1 MARAWA
7 PFSAELGHLLRAAG
21 CPPPAAV
28 NKETPAASVSLASC
42 TLGDAPLR
50 ARSLGDGRSLVGGRD
65 LVLYGE
71 GSASRYA
78 AALLSALGAQVSAVG
93 GPEDTHPAIAWAG
106 SGLMWLTGAA
116 HAPGRMLPA
125 PLAACANGVLQAIE
139 AHGVRLAP
147 PWRRGAELLTQRA
160 ALLGLRR
167 QGRIAAG
174 GSCRLLPCAD
184 GMLAVNL
191 ARSEDWTLLPAW
203 LEGRAVSDWDSL
215 AAALQSQTV
224 GAVLERARLLGLPVA
239 AADFPAPDFAH
250 FSPPWC
256 RIGRHG
262 APATAARAARAP
274 RVLDLSS
281 LWAGPLCGQLLH
293 QLGAQVIKVESTRRA
308 DGARA
313 GNAAFFNVLNAG
325 KHCVAVD
332 FASAT
337 GIERL
342 RQLIRWADIVID
354 ASRPR
359 ALRQL
364 GIDAD
369 ELVATQP
376 GLSWISITGYGRDE
390 PAANWVAF
398 GDDAGVAGGLSAL
411 LARSG
416 GDYAFCG
423 DAIADPLTG
432 LHAALAAWST
442 HLAGGGCVVALAM
455 RDVVAH
461 CAAWER
467 PALSSDHNSEL
478 DAALRARAQ
487 RWHAQAVQAG
497 LADCRPLLPAAAPQA
512 RPQGADNAALDA
524 LLAC

>member
-1 MARAWA
+1 MARASA
-7 PFSAELGHLLRAAG
+7 TFSTEVGRALRAAG
-21 CPPPAAV
+21 RASPASV
-28 NKETPAASVSLASC
+28 NKEAPAASVSLAPYAGGSAS
-42 TLGDAPLR
+42 LG
-50 ARSLGDGRSLVGGRD
+50 ARSL
-65 LVLYGE
+65 VLHGE

-78 AALLSALGAQVSAVG
+78 AALLSALGVQVRAEG
-93 GPEDTHPAIAWAG
+93 GPADMHPAIAWAS

-125 PLAACANGVLQAIE
+125 AVAACANGVLQAIE

-147 PWRRGAELLTQRA
+147 AWRRGADLLVQRA

-167 QGRIAAG
+167 QGQIAAG
-174 GSCRLLPCAD
+174 GSCRLLPTAD

-191 ARSEDWTLLPAW
+191 ARSEDWALLPAW
-203 LEGRAVSDWDSL
+203 LEGCAVSDWDSL
-215 AAALQSQTV
+215 ATALQSQTV
-224 GAVLERARLLGLPVA
+224 DAVLERARLIGLPVA

-250 FSPPWC
+250 LAPPWC
-256 RIGRHG
+256 RIRRHG
-262 APATAARAARAP
+262 APANAARAARAP

-293 QLGAQVIKVESTRRA
+293 QLGAQVIKVESTHRA

-313 GNAAFFNVLNAG
+313 GNAAFFNLLNAG

-332 FASAT
+332 FSSAA
-337 GIERL
+337 GIAHL
-342 RQLIRWADIVID
+342 RRLIRWADIVID

-369 ELVATQP
+369 ELVAAQP

-416 GDYAFCG
+416 GEHAFCG

-442 HLAGGGCVVALAM
+442 HLSGGGCVVALAM

-467 PALSSDHNSEL
+467 PALSARHGTAENSEL
-478 DAALRARAQ
+478 DTALRARAE
-487 RWHAQAVQAG
+487 RWHAQALRAG
-497 LADCRPLLPAAAPQA
+497 LADQRPMMPAAAPPA
-512 RPQGADNAALDA
+512 RPHGADNAALDA

>member
-1 MARAWA
+1 M
-7 PFSAELGHLLRAAG
+7 
-21 CPPPAAV
+21 PAVV
-28 NKETPAASVSLASC
+28 NKATSAASVSLAPP

-50 ARSLGDGRSLVGGRD
+50 GCSLVSGRR
-65 LVLYGE
+65 LVLAGE

-78 AALLSALGAQVSAVG
+78 AALLSALGAGVKVED

-106 SGLMWLTGAA
+106 SGMMWLTGAA
-116 HAPGRMLPA
+116 DAPGRMLPA

-139 AHGVRLAP
+139 AHGVRLPP
-147 PWRRGAELLTQRA
+147 PWRRGADVLAQRA

-167 QGRIAAG
+167 QGRVAAG
-174 GSCRLLPCAD
+174 GSCRLLPAVD

-203 LEGRAVSDWDSL
+203 LEGRAVSDWGSL
-215 AAALQSQTV
+215 AAALQGQTV
-224 GAVLERARLLGLPVA
+224 DAVLERARLIGLPVA
-239 AADFPAPDFAH
+239 AADFPELGFTH

-256 RIGRHG
+256 RIRRHG
-262 APATAARAARAP
+262 APANAARAARAP

-313 GNAAFFNVLNAG
+313 GNAAFFNLLNAG
-325 KHCVAVD
+325 KHCIAVD
-332 FASAT
+332 FGTAV
-337 GIERL
+337 GIGSLRRL
-342 RQLIRWADIVID
+342 IQWADIVID

-369 ELVATQP
+369 ELVAAQP

-416 GDYAFCG
+416 GEHAFCG

-432 LHAALAAWST
+432 MHAALAAWST

-461 CAAWER
+461 CATWER
-467 PALSSDHNSEL
+467 PALSAGHGAEENAEL

-487 RWHAQAVQAG
+487 RWHARVVQAG
-497 LADCRPLLPAAAPQA
+497 LADCRPQLPAAAPLA